1 MLMAFGIKRQELL
14 AWKQK
19 IDGGEI
25 AFLTHYWLDDRF
37 PGSKT
42 VTKVGCHDLERLAQW
57 GQKYGLK
64 KEWIHHRPSGYSHF
78 DLIGDRQTEILKQ
91 EGLLNHIW
99 NK

>member
-1 MLMAFGIKRQELL
+1 MAFGIKKQELL

-19 IDGGEI
+19 VDRGEI

-42 VTKVGCHDLERLAQW
+42 VTKVGCHNLERLAQW
-57 GQKYGLK
+57 GLKYGLK
-64 KEWIHHRPSGYSHF
+64 KEWIHQRPGGYSHF

-91 EGLLNHIW
+91 EGLFNHIW
-99 NK
+99 K